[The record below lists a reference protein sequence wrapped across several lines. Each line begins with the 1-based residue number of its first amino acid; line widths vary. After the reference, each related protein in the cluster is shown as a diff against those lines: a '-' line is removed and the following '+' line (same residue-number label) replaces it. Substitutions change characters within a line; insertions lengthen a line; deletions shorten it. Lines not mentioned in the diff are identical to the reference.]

1 MRHVFVYGTLRKGE
15 VNDIGQAA
23 ARHGLPAPRLLGP
36 ASVRGRLYD
45 FGHYPGL
52 VPDAA
57 GQPVRG
63 DVYEIDDA
71 LVPVLD
77 EIEEVY
83 PGVDGLFLSREIG
96 VSVAGRELRCLF
108 YPVGAESVA
117 GRARIR
123 DGDWIDY
130 RLARDAAPELRYGS

>member
-15 VNDIGQAA
+15 VNDIGRAA
-23 ARHGLPAPRLLGP
+23 ARHGLPAPRLLGA

-45 FGHYPGL
+45 FGSYPGL

-57 GQPVRG
+57 ARPVRG

-77 EIEEVY
+77 EIEEIY
-83 PGVDGLFLSREIG
+83 PDVEGLFRSREIG
-96 VSVAGRELRCLF
+96 VTVAGRELRCLF
-108 YPVGAESVA
+108 YPVAEEAVA
-117 GRARIR
+117 KRVQIQ
-123 DGDWIDY
+123 DGDWVGY
-130 RLARDAAPELRYGS
+130 RLARDAAPEFRYGS